1 MIKYDK
7 EDLETLKKI
16 LEELTKKDEEK
27 KTEGKVIK
35 IKL

>member
-1 MIKYDK
+1 MAKCDK

-16 LEELTKKDEEK
+16 LEELVKKDEK
-27 KTEGKVIK
+27 KADAKTIK